1 MLLRKIIFIC
11 LLLLSGTVFSQK
23 SITGVAKDIDGNLIA
38 SASVTIEEIGK
49 EAIIAYGITNSKGE
63 YNIVF
68 TSSEPNVDLKIKA
81 FNHKSQIKRVANE
94 NQKYDFI
101 LEAEVIE
108 IQEVKL
114 KTQLIT
120 KRGDTISYNLKA
132 FESKSDRTLS
142 DVLKKIPGVDVS
154 SEGLILYQGTAI
166 NKFYVNGKDLMEG
179 AYGTVNNS
187 LPKDDVLR
195 VEVLENHQPVKMLQD
210 KIISEQAAINI
221 KLKKKVSMTGRGELG
236 AGYGNSFLWNAKLTP
251 MFFGQKNQWVINYK
265 SNNFGESVE
274 NEDKILAFGNIWE
287 GKRNQVSQK
296 EWLAVENVSTPNI
309 PEKRYLRNNV
319 HYLSINLLTNPFK
332 NKEWELKANSSYTNN
347 ELKNDSYS
355 DIFYFQDNNYV
366 VNKIANV
373 FYTNKFKTEVI
384 LTKNSKKAFF
394 KNISSFS
401 RFWNISKATTQLNS
415 YLGKERLESPT
426 TSFQNS
432 LSTIV
437 PWKYKVINVK
447 SYFNYQIDSQLL
459 VVDPKDYVGI
469 LRDRINSSSIFQDF
483 NIKSIQADHSANIG
497 FSKNAWIFTP
507 EIGLNYD
514 FNYMTSN
521 LYSIN
526 ATNANP
532 NDFLNDIS
540 YNYCSPYSS
549 LDINYKKD
557 AWMFYFKMPLNFNSI
572 SINDPFRNVSKNF
585 YKTTFEP
592 IVYTQYL
599 FASFWKAS
607 LQSGISYKFGDIGN
621 VYSGYILLD
630 PLNLT
635 RMNSNNPLQE
645 NINKNFNAKIEYRN
659 PFNNFFFNIGNR
671 YSHSKRNLIANSTVI
686 YGVRQVDFEIFSNK
700 SFTNVFS
707 SEFGKYFPKL
717 KTNSSIT
724 YGYTNIIDQQKYNGS
739 LSDVDTRAQSIG
751 FKINNSYFKWLSF
764 DYNITYKG
772 TKQYGFSNIGTIN
785 KMLVHKLN
793 LFIYPLENHTIGF
806 NWDQVNS
813 KDLNS
818 TYKNPFYDIS
828 YQFTY
833 LKKKI
838 DFEFKW
844 SNITNRSVFETY
856 NLNSLYE
863 SYSRIQLRPSQVVF
877 VVKFNF
883 N

>member
-1 MLLRKIIFIC
+1 MLLKKILFIC
-11 LLLLSGTVFSQK
+11 FLLFSGTIFSQK
-23 SITGVAKDIDGNLIA
+23 NITGVAKDIEGNLLA

-63 YNIVF
+63 YNVTF
-68 TSSEPNVDLKIKA
+68 TSSESYVDLKIKA
-81 FNHKSQIKRVANE
+81 FNHKTQIKRVTNE
-94 NQKYDFI
+94 NQKYDFT
-101 LEAEVIE
+101 LETEVIE
-108 IQEVKL
+108 IQEIKL

-120 KRGDTISYNLKA
+120 KRGDTISYNLKS
-132 FESKSDRTLS
+132 FENKSDRTLS

-154 SEGLILYQGTAI
+154 SDGSILYQGTAI

-195 VEVLENHQPVKMLQD
+195 VEVLENHQPVKILQD
-210 KIISEQAAINI
+210 KIVSEQAAINI
-221 KLKKKVSMTGRGELG
+221 KLKKKVSITGRGELG

-274 NEDKILAFGNIWE
+274 NEDKILAFGNSWE
-287 GKRNQVSQK
+287 GKRNQVLQK
-296 EWLAVENVSTPNI
+296 EWLAVENVNIPNI

-332 NKEWELKANSSYTNN
+332 NKEWELKANSNYTNN
-347 ELKNDSYS
+347 EVKNDSYS
-355 DIFYFQDNNYV
+355 DIFYYQVNNHI
-366 VNKIANV
+366 VNKIENI
-373 FYTNKFKTEVI
+373 FYTNKFKSEVI
-384 LTKNSKKAFF
+384 LTKNSKRAFF
-394 KNISSFS
+394 KNVSSFS
-401 RFWNISKATTQLNS
+401 RFWNTSKANTQLNS

-426 TSFQNS
+426 VSFQNS

-437 PWKYKVINVK
+437 PWKYKMINVK
-447 SYFNYQIDSQLL
+447 SFFNYQVDKQLL
-459 VVDPKDYVGI
+459 VVDPKDYVGV
-469 LRDRINSSSIFQDF
+469 LRDRISSSSIFQDF
-483 NIKSIQADHSANIG
+483 NIKSIQADQSANIG
-497 FSKNAWIFTP
+497 FSKDAWTFTP

-521 LYSIN
+521 LYSID
-526 ATNANP
+526 ATQANP

-540 YNYCSPYSS
+540 YNYYNPYSS

-557 AWMFYFKMPLNFNSI
+557 AWMFYFKMPLNFNV
-572 SINDPFRNVSKNF
+572 INIDDSFRNTSRIF
-585 YKTTFEP
+585 SKTTFEP
-592 IVYTQYL
+592 IVYAQYL
-599 FASFWKAS
+599 FASFWKTS
-607 LQSGISYKFGDIGN
+607 IQSGINYKFGDIN
-621 VYSGYILLD
+621 NIYSGNILLN

-645 NINKNFNAKIEYRN
+645 NNNKNVNAKIEYRN
-659 PFNNFFFNIGNR
+659 PFNNFFFNISNR
-671 YSHSKRNLIANSTVI
+671 YSHSRRNLIANSNI
-686 YGVRQVDFEIFSNK
+686 IDGARQVDFEIFSNR
-700 SFTNVFS
+700 SLTNVFF

-724 YGYTNIIDQQKYNGS
+724 YGYTNSIDQQKYNGN

-751 FKINNSYFKWLSF
+751 LKINNSYFKWLSF
-764 DYNITYKG
+764 DYNVTYRG
-772 TKQYGFSNIGTIN
+772 TKQFGFSNVETIN

-793 LFIYPLENHTIGF
+793 LFIYPLENHAIGL
-806 NWDQVNS
+806 NWDQINS
-813 KDLNS
+813 KDMIS
-818 TYKNPFYDIS
+818 TYKNPFYDVS

-833 LKKKI
+833 VKKKI
-838 DFEFKW
+838 DFELKW
-844 SNITNRSVFETY
+844 LNITNRSMFEIY

-863 SYSRIQLRPSQVVF
+863 SYSKIQLRPSQVVF